1 MLRRARYTL
10 KSSPLNGCSKRR
22 LNTIWKTSPPEAVLD
37 ALADHRLVFLAG
49 DRGGLGTRCLEV
61 VGGEVTV
68 LDQRKDLF
76 QPAILAVLNHLHQSK
91 LILEMIEDKDILI

>member
-1 MLRRARYTL
+1 MPWRTIALY
-10 KSSPLNGCSKRR
+10 SSPVIGESRDPLSGSCRS
-22 LNTIWKTSPPEAVLD
+22 
-37 ALADHRLVFLAG
+37 
-49 DRGGLGTRCLEV
+49 
-61 VGGEVTV
+61 EVTV